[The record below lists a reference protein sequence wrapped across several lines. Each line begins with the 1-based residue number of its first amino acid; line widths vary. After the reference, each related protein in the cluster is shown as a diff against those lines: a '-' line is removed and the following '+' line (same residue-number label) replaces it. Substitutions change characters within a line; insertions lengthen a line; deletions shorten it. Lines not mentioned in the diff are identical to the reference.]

1 MVRRPIAKAV
11 VDTSPLF
18 TALTLELVQR
28 SPQTRRRSILEKSS
42 LPVYLAESASQQEA
56 FRQLFASIRTILTTS
71 HVVAELQGLLRR
83 EHQREFWSY
92 GMDLLKTR
100 GFHEGLLLPLLDM
113 HRVDVLREA
122 VCATGPTD
130 TGLIELARNE
140 GCALLTDDERT
151 LARRAWQLGMDCRL
165 IRNLLP

>member
-1 MVRRPIAKAV
+1 MLSSSIAKAV

-28 SPQTRRRSILEKSS
+28 SPRTSRRSILEKSS
-42 LPVYLAESASQQEA
+42 LPIYLAKSSSRQEA
-56 FRQLFASIRTILTTS
+56 FLQFFASIRTILTTS
-71 HVVAELQGLLRR
+71 HVIAELQGLLKR
-83 EHQREFWSY
+83 EHQRKFWSY
-92 GMDLLKTR
+92 GMDLLSTR
-100 GFHEGLLLPLLDM
+100 GFHEGFLRPLLDM
-113 HRVDVLREA
+113 HRIDVLREA
-122 VCATGPTD
+122 VCSEGPTD
-130 TGLIELARNE
+130 TGLIELARKE